1 MKGQKQGTKDLPRI
15 RVSSRLS
22 KTWIQGPKIKQQ
34 AIGPLSAFNVRYN
47 AQRTLR
53 QRRKVRA
60 LAITLILHLIGAF
73 FLIQSIRQDIV
84 AEDVIHVEWVEIP
97 PLART
102 LVKPRPINP
111 QVKARNDTS
120 TVPTQAKS
128 IVQVLSPTN
137 PVLSPTDTQE
147 PPLLETDT
155 LQSLRV
161 GKLETQKR
169 GDTETILS
177 ASPTENRLDRG
188 SYTRAGRGRDASGP
202 RIGGTYG
209 GGRGSAVPGSDLALA
224 PDEALELSDEDLV
237 PEDRLGAV
245 LQGEGLDIR
254 GHIRLVRLKHSL
266 SDWWQDPS
274 AIPSFA
280 QWLQENTGLR
290 ADMKYAGGALH
301 LTDPRILNAPMVIMT
316 GHDKDITVG
325 RNLATPDR
333 KKASLAPHFTSEERA
348 ALRKYVI
355 ERGGMLFYDDC
366 GFNGLLAA
374 TVANELYRTF
384 PEYPLQNLMHT
395 HKIYTIYYDLPLPP
409 TGGDVFWKS
418 ENHPKPSK
426 FKYQKGIT
434 VNNRLGVVYNR
445 KDYLCAMETVEISSR
460 TLLRLRRS
468 KDVHRFMTNLLIYT
482 MKYGGNTDRSGY
494 KP

>member
-1 MKGQKQGTKDLPRI
+1 MQEQKQVPKDLPRV

-22 KTWIQGPKIKQQ
+22 RTWIQEQETRQQ
-34 AIGPLSAFNVRYN
+34 SIRHLPAFNIQHSVR
-47 AQRTLR
+47 RTAH
-53 QRRKVRA
+53 RRRSRSA
-60 LAITLILHLIGAF
+60 LTIALILHLIVAF
-73 FLIQSIRQDIV
+73 FVIQSIREHIV
-84 AEDVIHVEWVEIP
+84 EEDVIHVEWVELP
-97 PLART
+97 PPART
-102 LVKPRPINP
+102 LVKPRP
-111 QVKARNDTS
+111 VEAAKAPRDIG
-120 TVPTQAKS
+120 TVPTQAKVVVP
-128 IVQVLSPTN
+128 ILAGTN
-137 PVLSPTDTQE
+137 TQE
-147 PPLLETDT
+147 PPPLETDV
-155 LQSLRV
+155 LQSVV
-161 GKLETQKR
+161 GVSEVETRQR
-169 GDTETILS
+169 GTAKTLLPDSSTE
-177 ASPTENRLDRG
+177 RGLDRG
-188 SYTRAGRGRDASGP
+188 SYARSGGERDASDSI
-202 RIGGTYG
+202 IGSPY
-209 GGRGSAVPGSDLALA
+209 REEKKDVSSRSDLALA
-224 PDEALELSDEDLV
+224 PDKALELSNENLV
-237 PEDRLGAV
+237 PENRLGAI
-245 LQGEGLDIR
+245 LEGEGMEIR
-254 GHIRLVRLKHSL
+254 GHIRLIRLKHSL

-280 QWLQENTGLR
+280 KWLEDNTNLR

-301 LTDPRILNAPMVIMT
+301 MTDPRILNAPMIIMT
-316 GHDKDITVG
+316 GHDKDMTVG

-333 KKASLAPHFTSEERA
+333 KKATLAPHFTSEERA
-348 ALRKYVI
+348 ALRKYVV

-395 HKIYTIYYDLPLPP
+395 HKIYSIYYDLPLPP

-418 ENHPKPSK
+418 ENKAKPSK

-460 TLLRLRRS
+460 TMLRMRRS

-494 KP
+494 RP

>member
-1 MKGQKQGTKDLPRI
+1 
-15 RVSSRLS
+15 V
-22 KTWIQGPKIKQQ
+22 
-34 AIGPLSAFNVRYN
+34 
-47 AQRTLR
+47 
-53 QRRKVRA
+53 
-60 LAITLILHLIGAF
+60 HLIAGF
-73 FLIQSIRQDIV
+73 FLIKSIREHIV
-84 AEDVIHVEWVEIP
+84 EDDVIYVEWVELP
-97 PLART
+97 PPART
-102 LVKPRPINP
+102 LVKIRPIEEAA
-111 QVKARNDTS
+111 KAHNDDTRTSPTRAKVIVPVIS
-120 TVPTQAKS
+120 TVNIQAA
-128 IVQVLSPTN
+128 PN
-137 PVLSPTDTQE
+137 TQE
-147 PPLLETDT
+147 PPPLEADV
-155 LQSLRV
+155 LQSLGV
-161 GKLETQKR
+161 SEIETQQR
-169 GDTETILS
+169 GDTETLLEDS
-177 ASPTENRLDRG
+177 STERSLERG
-188 SYTRAGRGRDASGP
+188 GYTRSAPRGGASGP
-202 RIGGTYG
+202 IIENTDREGKGGA
-209 GGRGSAVPGSDLALA
+209 SSGSDLALA
-224 PDEALELSDEDLV
+224 PDKALGLSDENLV
-237 PEDRLGAV
+237 PEDRLGAI
-245 LQGEGLDIR
+245 LEGEGMEIR

-280 QWLQENTGLR
+280 KWLEENTQLR

-301 LTDPRILNAPMVIMT
+301 FTDPRILNAPMVIMT
-316 GHDKDITVG
+316 GHDKDMTVG

-333 KKASLAPHFTSEERA
+333 KKAPLAPHFTSEERA
-348 ALRKYVI
+348 VLRKYVV

-395 HKIYTIYYDLPLPP
+395 HKIYSIYYDLPRPP

-434 VNNRLGVVYNR
+434 INNRLGVVYNR

-460 TLLRLRRS
+460 TMLRMRRS

-494 KP
+494 RR

>member
-1 MKGQKQGTKDLPRI
+1 MQGQKQVTKDLPRVRI
-15 RVSSRLS
+15 SSRLS
-22 KTWIQGPKIKQQ
+22 KTWINNQESRPQ
-34 AIGPLSAFNVRYN
+34 AIRHLPEFNIQHSVRR
-47 AQRTLR
+47 AV
-53 QRRKVRA
+53 RRRRHRSA
-60 LAITLILHLIGAF
+60 LAIALILHLVVAF
-73 FLIQSIRQDIV
+73 FVVQSIRQHI
-84 AEDVIHVEWVEIP
+84 AEDDVIHVEWVELP
-97 PLART
+97 PPART
-102 LVKPRPINP
+102 LVKSRPIE
-111 QVKARNDTS
+111 KAAKAPSDTG
-120 TVPTQAKS
+120 TLPTQAKV
-128 IVQVLSPTN
+128 IVPILSATN
-137 PVLSPTDTQE
+137 TQGPSTQE
-147 PPLLETDT
+147 PPPLEADV
-155 LQSLRV
+155 LQDLKV
-161 GKLETQKR
+161 GEVETPQH
-169 GDTETILS
+169 GDTETLLS
-177 ASPTENRLDRG
+177 DSSTERKLDRG
-188 SYTRAGRGRDASGP
+188 SYTRSAPRGGASGTIIESTD
-202 RIGGTYG
+202 REGKGGT
-209 GGRGSAVPGSDLALA
+209 SSGSDLALA
-224 PDEALELSDEDLV
+224 PDEALGLSDEKLV
-237 PEDRLGAV
+237 PEDRLGAI
-245 LQGEGLDIR
+245 LEGEGMDIR

-280 QWLQENTGLR
+280 KWLEDNTNLR

-316 GHDKDITVG
+316 GHDKDMTVG

-333 KKASLAPHFTSEERA
+333 KKATLAPHFTSEERA

-395 HKIYTIYYDLPLPP
+395 HKIYSIYYDLPLPP

-426 FKYQKGIT
+426 FKYQKGVTI
-434 VNNRLGVVYNR
+434 NNRLGVVYNR

-460 TLLRLRRS
+460 TMLRLRRS

>member
-1 MKGQKQGTKDLPRI
+1 MRRTAR
-15 RVSSRLS
+15 RRRNR
-22 KTWIQGPKIKQQ
+22 
-34 AIGPLSAFNVRYN
+34 SALTI
-47 AQRTLR
+47 A
-53 QRRKVRA
+53 
-60 LAITLILHLIGAF
+60 LILHLIAAF
-73 FLIQSIRQDIV
+73 FVIQSIRQYIV
-84 AEDVIHVEWVEIP
+84 EDDVIYIEWVELP
-97 PLART
+97 PPART
-102 LVKPRPINP
+102 LVKTRPIEEAA
-111 QVKARNDTS
+111 KAQNDDTR
-120 TVPTQAKS
+120 TMPTQAKV
-128 IVQVLSPTN
+128 IVPIISAPN
-137 PVLSPTDTQE
+137 TQE
-147 PPLLETDT
+147 PPPLETDV
-155 LQSLRV
+155 LESWKV
-161 GKLETQKR
+161 GEVETQQR
-169 GDTETILS
+169 GNTATLLEDSTTEH
-177 ASPTENRLDRG
+177 RLDRG
-188 SYTRAGRGRDASGP
+188 NYTRSAPS
-202 RIGGTYG
+202 GGTSDRIIESMDREG
-209 GGRGSAVPGSDLALA
+209 KKVPSSGSDLTLA
-224 PDEALELSDEDLV
+224 PDKALGLSDENLV
-237 PEDRLGAV
+237 PEDRLGAI
-245 LQGEGLDIR
+245 LEGEGMDIR

-280 QWLQENTGLR
+280 QWLEDNTNLR

-316 GHDKDITVG
+316 GHDKDMTVG

-333 KKASLAPHFTSEERA
+333 KKATLAPHFTSEERA

-395 HKIYTIYYDLPLPP
+395 HKIYSIYYDLPLPP

-426 FKYQKGIT
+426 FKYQKGVTI
-434 VNNRLGVVYNR
+434 NNRLGVVYNR

-460 TLLRLRRS
+460 TMLRLRRS

>member
-1 MKGQKQGTKDLPRI
+1 MQGQTQGTKDLPRI
-15 RVSSRLS
+15 RISSRLS
-22 KTWIQGPKIKQQ
+22 KAWIQGQKIRQK
-34 AIGPLSAFNVRYN
+34 ATRYLPAFNVRYS
-47 AQRTLR
+47 AHRAMTQR
-53 QRRKVRA
+53 QNRA
-60 LAITLILHLIGAF
+60 ALIIALILHLIAAF
-73 FLIQSIRQDIV
+73 FLIKSIQQDIV
-84 AEDVIHVEWVEIP
+84 EKDIIYVEWVELP
-97 PLART
+97 PPART
-102 LVKPRPINP
+102 LVKPRP
-111 QVKARNDTS
+111 VEKAAKAPRDIGKA
-120 TVPTQAKS
+120 PTQAK
-128 IVQVLSPTN
+128 VVVPMLSATN
-137 PVLSPTDTQE
+137 TQE
-147 PPLLETDT
+147 PPPLETDV
-155 LQSLRV
+155 LESVV
-161 GKLETQKR
+161 GVSELETRQR
-169 GDTETILS
+169 GDAKTLLPHSSTE
-177 ASPTENRLDRG
+177 RGLDRG
-188 SYTRAGRGRDASGP
+188 SYARSGSGRVAIDPIIGSTVREEKGGAS
-202 RIGGTYG
+202 
-209 GGRGSAVPGSDLALA
+209 SGSDLALA
-224 PDEALELSDEDLV
+224 PDKALDLSDENLV
-237 PEDRLGAV
+237 PEDRLGAI
-245 LQGEGLDIR
+245 LEGEGMEIR
-254 GHIRLVRLKHSL
+254 GHIRLIRLKHSL

-280 QWLQENTGLR
+280 QWLKENTDLR
-290 ADMKYAGGALH
+290 ADMTYAGGALH

-325 RNLATPDR
+325 RNLASPDR
-333 KKASLAPHFTSEERA
+333 KKGTLAPHFTSEERA
-348 ALRKYVI
+348 ALRKYVV

-366 GFNGLLAA
+366 GFNGSLAA

-434 VNNRLGVVYNR
+434 VNKRLGVVYNR

-460 TLLRLRRS
+460 TMLRLRRS

>member
-1 MKGQKQGTKDLPRI
+1 MQGQKQVTKDLPRV

-22 KTWIQGPKIKQQ
+22 KTWIQRQETRRQSIRHLPE
-34 AIGPLSAFNVRYN
+34 FNARHI
-47 AQRTLR
+47 ARRTEH
-53 QRRKVRA
+53 RRRNRFA
-60 LAITLILHLIGAF
+60 LATALILHLIAAF
-73 FLIQSIRQDIV
+73 FLIQSIQQHI
-84 AEDVIHVEWVEIP
+84 AEDDVIHIEWVELP
-97 PLART
+97 PPART
-102 LVKPRPINP
+102 LVKPRPIEGVAKP
-111 QVKARNDTS
+111 SSDTG
-120 TVPTQAKS
+120 TLPTQAKV
-128 IVQVLSPTN
+128 IV
-137 PVLSPTDTQE
+137 PVLSDTNTQE
-147 PPLLETDT
+147 PPPLESDV
-155 LQSLRV
+155 LQSLGV
-161 GKLETQKR
+161 GEVETQER
-169 GDTETILS
+169 GDTETLLLDS
-177 ASPTENRLDRG
+177 STERRLDRG
-188 SYTRAGRGRDASGP
+188 SYTRSGS
-202 RIGGTYG
+202 
-209 GGRGSAVPGSDLALA
+209 GRGSSDPIIGDTHREGKGGASAGSDLALA
-224 PDEALELSDEDLV
+224 PDEALGLSNEKLV
-237 PEDRLGAV
+237 PEDRLGAI
-245 LQGEGLDIR
+245 LEGEGMDIR

-280 QWLQENTGLR
+280 KWLEDNTNLR

-301 LTDPRILNAPMVIMT
+301 LTDSRILNAPMVIMT
-316 GHDKDITVG
+316 GHDKDMTVG

-333 KKASLAPHFTSEERA
+333 KKAPLAPHFTSEERA

-355 ERGGMLFYDDC
+355 ERGGMLFFDDC
-366 GFNGLLAA
+366 GFNGLLDA

-395 HKIYTIYYDLPLPP
+395 HKIYSIYYDLPLPP

-434 VNNRLGVVYNR
+434 INNRLGVVYNR

-460 TLLRLRRS
+460 TMLRMRRS

>member
-1 MKGQKQGTKDLPRI
+1 M
-15 RVSSRLS
+15 
-22 KTWIQGPKIKQQ
+22 
-34 AIGPLSAFNVRYN
+34 
-47 AQRTLR
+47 
-53 QRRKVRA
+53 
-60 LAITLILHLIGAF
+60 
-73 FLIQSIRQDIV
+73 
-84 AEDVIHVEWVEIP
+84 
-97 PLART
+97 
-102 LVKPRPINP
+102 
-111 QVKARNDTS
+111 
-120 TVPTQAKS
+120 
-128 IVQVLSPTN
+128 
-137 PVLSPTDTQE
+137 PVLSDTNTQE
-147 PPLLETDT
+147 PPPLEADV
-155 LQSLRV
+155 LQELGVSEV
-161 GKLETQKR
+161 ETQQR
-169 GDTETILS
+169 GDTETLLPD
-177 ASPTENRLDRG
+177 SPTERRLDRG
-188 SYTRAGRGRDASGP
+188 SYTRSGSGRGASGP
-202 RIGGTYG
+202 IIGGTYG
-209 GGRGSAVPGSDLALA
+209 EGKGGTSAGSDLALA
-224 PDEALELSDEDLV
+224 PDEALGLSNEKLV
-237 PEDRLGAV
+237 PEDRLGAI
-245 LQGEGLDIR
+245 LEGEGMDIR
-254 GHIRLVRLKHSL
+254 GHIRLIRLKHSL

-280 QWLQENTGLR
+280 KWLEENTNLR

-301 LTDPRILNAPMVIMT
+301 LTDPRILNAPMIIMT
-316 GHDKDITVG
+316 GHDKDMTVG

-333 KKASLAPHFTSEERA
+333 KKATLAPHFTSEERA

-395 HKIYTIYYDLPLPP
+395 HKIYSIYYDLPLPP

-426 FKYQKGIT
+426 FKYQKGVTI
-434 VNNRLGVVYNR
+434 NNRLGVVYNR

-460 TLLRLRRS
+460 TMLRLRRS

>member
-1 MKGQKQGTKDLPRI
+1 MQGQKQATKDLPRVRI
-15 RVSSRLS
+15 SSRLS
-22 KTWIQGPKIKQQ
+22 KTWIQQQESRRQ
-34 AIGPLSAFNVRYN
+34 AIRHLPEFNTRYSVRRTIRRRRRRSA
-47 AQRTLR
+47 LII
-53 QRRKVRA
+53 A
-60 LAITLILHLIGAF
+60 LTLHLIAAF
-73 FLIQSIRQDIV
+73 FLILSIREHIV
-84 AEDVIHVEWVEIP
+84 KEDVIYVEWIELP
-97 PLART
+97 PPART
-102 LVKPRPINP
+102 LVKARPIEEAA
-111 QVKARNDTS
+111 KAQNGDTR
-120 TVPTQAKS
+120 TMPTQAKV
-128 IVQVLSPTN
+128 IVPIISAPN
-137 PVLSPTDTQE
+137 TQE
-147 PPLLETDT
+147 PPPLEVDV
-155 LQSLRV
+155 LQSV
-161 GKLETQKR
+161 GVSEVETQHR
-169 GDTETILS
+169 GDTETLLPDS
-177 ASPTENRLDRG
+177 STEHTLDRG
-188 SYTRAGRGRDASGP
+188 SYTRSGSGRGASSP
-202 RIGGTYG
+202 IIGGTYG
-209 GGRGSAVPGSDLALA
+209 EGKGGASPGSDLALA
-224 PDEALELSDEDLV
+224 PDKALELSDENLV
-237 PEDRLGAV
+237 PEDRLGAI
-245 LQGEGLDIR
+245 LEGEGMDIR

-280 QWLQENTGLR
+280 KWLKDNTNLR

-333 KKASLAPHFTSEERA
+333 KKVTLAPHFTSEERA

-395 HKIYTIYYDLPLPP
+395 HKIYSIYYDLPLPP

-445 KDYLCAMETVEISSR
+445 KDYLCAMETVEIPSR
-460 TLLRLRRS
+460 TMLRMRRS

-494 KP
+494 RP